1 MGTNTEGIKVQRSV
15 HDPSN
20 PLVYLD
26 VKVGQESVGRI
37 VIELRAD
44 VVPKTAENF
53 RLLCT
58 GERGVASGTGTR
70 LHYKGTPFHRVKSLF
85 MSQGGDIVHFNGTG
99 GESVYG
105 ETFEDENFNL
115 LHEDGAVSMANL
127 GKPNTNNSQFF
138 ITSGECPHLNGT
150 NVVVGYV
157 IRGGSIIGEMERHS
171 TDDGDPIVPIVIED
185 CGQIA
190 PGADWRLNDDDDE
203 FDTLPPFPD
212 DWNRFYDEF
221 AVDEMLQYLNAIRSV
236 GNRYF
241 KANQFVQANRRY
253 KKAERYYNFF
263 TNQLNKQSPRREG
276 GSGRRAVLTEF
287 QLLNCLNQA
296 VVQLRLKD
304 FTSVVYACDSA
315 LAIDP
320 DNTKALYRR
329 GMAQNELRN
338 YEQALE
344 DLRRALKR
352 IPDDRLIQNEYE
364 RTRKNLQEYTNQ
376 QRKAFAKMFH

>member
-1 MGTNTEGIKVQRSV
+1 MGTNTEGFKVQRSV
-15 HDPSN
+15 HDPRN
-20 PLVYLD
+20 PLVYLAI
-26 VKVGQESVGRI
+26 KVGQESVGRI
-37 VIELRAD
+37 IIELRAD
-44 VVPKTAENF
+44 VVPKTVENF
-53 RLLCT
+53 RALCT
-58 GERGVASGTGTR
+58 GERGVAAGTGTR

-85 MSQGGDIVHFNGTG
+85 MSQGGDIVNFNGTG

-105 ETFEDENFNL
+105 DTFEDENFNL

-190 PGADWRLNDDDDE
+190 PGEDWRVNDDDDE
-203 FDTLPPFPD
+203 VDTLPPFPD

-221 AVDEMLQYLNAIRSV
+221 TVDEMLQYLNAIRSV

-241 KANQFVQANRRY
+241 KAEQFVRANRRY

-276 GSGRRAVLTEF
+276 GQQRVLLTEF
-287 QLLNCLNQA
+287 HLLNCLNQA

-338 YEQALE
+338 YEQALD
-344 DLRRALKR
+344 DLKRALKR
-352 IPDDRLIQNEYE
+352 IPDDRLIQHEYE

>member
-1 MGTNTEGIKVQRSV
+1 MGTTTEGIKLQRSV
-15 HDPSN
+15 HDPRN

-26 VKVGQESVGRI
+26 VKIGQESVGRI
-37 VIELRAD
+37 VVELRAD

-53 RLLCT
+53 RALCT
-58 GERGVASGTGTR
+58 GEKGISPITGTR

-85 MSQGGDIVHFNGTG
+85 MSQGGDIVNFNGTG
-99 GESVYG
+99 CESIYG
-105 ETFEDENFNL
+105 DTFEDENFTL

-127 GKPNTNNSQFF
+127 GKPHTNNSQFF

-157 IRGGSIIGEMERHS
+157 IRGGGIIGELERHS
-171 TDDGDPIVPIVIED
+171 NDEGHPIVPIVIED

-190 PGADWRLNDDDDE
+190 PGDNWRINDDDDE
-203 FDTLPPFPD
+203 IDPLPPFPD

-221 AVDEMLQYLNAIRSV
+221 TADEMLQYLNAIRSV

-241 KANQFVQANRRY
+241 KDDQFVRANRRY

-263 TNQLNKQSPRREG
+263 TNLLNKVSPRREIH
-276 GSGRRAVLTEF
+276 RTLLTEF
-287 QLLNCLNQA
+287 HLLNCLNQA
-296 VVQLRLKD
+296 VVQLRLKEYA
-304 FTSVVYACDSA
+304 SVVYACDTVLS
-315 LAIDP
+315 IDP

-329 GMAQNELRN
+329 GMANNELRN
-338 YEQALE
+338 YEQAMA
-344 DLRRALKR
+344 DLRKALKR
-352 IPDDRLIQNEYE
+352 IPDDRLILNEYE

-376 QRKAFAKMFH
+376 QRKAFAKMFY

>member
-1 MGTNTEGIKVQRSV
+1 MGTTTDVIKVQRAV
-15 HDPSN
+15 HDPKN

-26 VKVGQESVGRI
+26 VKVGEESVGRI

-44 VVPKTAENF
+44 VVPRTAENF
-53 RLLCT
+53 RALCT
-58 GERGVASGTGTR
+58 GERGIAPDTGTR
-70 LHYKGTPFHRVKSLF
+70 LHYKGSPFHRVKSLF

-99 GESVYG
+99 GESIYG
-105 ETFEDENFNL
+105 KTFEDENFTL

-127 GKPNTNNSQFF
+127 GKAHTNNSQFF

-157 IRGGSIIGEMERHS
+157 IRGGGIVGEMERHS
-171 TDDGDPIVPIVIED
+171 NDDGDPLVPIVIED

-190 PGADWRLNDDDDE
+190 PGDDWRVSDDDDE
-203 FDTLPPFPD
+203 VDRLPPFPE
-212 DWNRFYDEF
+212 DWDRFYDEF
-221 AVDEMLQYLNAIRSV
+221 TVDEMLHYLNAIRSV

-241 KANQFVQANRRY
+241 KADQFVRSNRRY

-263 TNQLNKQSPRREG
+263 TNQLNKLSPRRDG
-276 GSGRRAVLTEF
+276 TRTLLADF

-296 VVQLRLKD
+296 AVRLRLKD
-304 FTSVVYACDSA
+304 YPSVVGACNAA

-329 GMAQNELRN
+329 GIAQNEQRN

-344 DLRRALKR
+344 DLGRALKR
-352 IPDDRLIQNEYE
+352 IPDDRLIQHEYE
-364 RTRKNLQEYTNQ
+364 RSRKNLQQYTQQ
-376 QRKAFAKMFH
+376 QRKAYAKMFQ